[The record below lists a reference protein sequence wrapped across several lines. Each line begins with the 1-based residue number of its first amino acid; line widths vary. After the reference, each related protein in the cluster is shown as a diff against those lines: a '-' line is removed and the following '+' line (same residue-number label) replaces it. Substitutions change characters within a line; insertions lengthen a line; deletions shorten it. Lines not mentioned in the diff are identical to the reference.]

1 MRAPDFSP
9 ELVVQFGHCC
19 EPSYFTLAFRY
30 DHFFAGDATN
40 LLSGSLGY
48 TFF

>member
-40 LLSGSLGY
+40 LLGGSLGY